1 MAENGGVCGLD
12 RESYVADLRHKVA
25 KAGATA
31 LCQRSMT
38 QAPPAKPRTG
48 RPLPRP
54 DPDALRRAHRLSG
67 MAEVGALLRAE
78 RAVRGL
84 SQASMAARLG
94 MSRQQLVA
102 LEGGAEG
109 VAAGTLLRILA
120 DLGIVVLA
128 LPAQAAA
135 DPARALGLGSLP
147 S

>member
-1 MAENGGVCGLD
+1 
-12 RESYVADLRHKVA
+12 
-25 KAGATA
+25 
-31 LCQRSMT
+31 MT
-38 QAPPAKPRTG
+38 QDALPKPRTG
-48 RPLPRP
+48 RPLPQP
-54 DPDALRRAHRLSG
+54 DPDMLRRAHRLSG
-67 MAEVGALLRAE
+67 MVEVGVLLRAE

-120 DLGIVVLA
+120 DLGILVLA

-135 DPARALGLGSLP
+135 DPAHALGLGPTP